1 MTKELKIKI
10 KPLTRRRICGGK
22 KANAMLKS
30 SFAAIWALLE
40 SLQGIWLKEAH
51 ILLCSLCMG
60 SNVKLCT
67 GWWAAE
73 FSEKITITMLSYV
86 LDWGWVA
93 CSARRGRSRPGTA
106 CLKWKKR
113 FLAGG
118 FPIFLGRWSDQTFF
132 ESSNKTKTENICCCW
147 IFVKTKDLSKIFV
160 KNVPSEVWIG
170 YKTQFLK
177 KIWWCLP
184 QGADSFSL

>member
-1 MTKELKIKI
+1 MQCWRPGDQIGTWLCHCFINPFIIAPELDERIPCSSQAWVVMAPRTSNLRRFKHCYDLFENHYAAAVL
-10 KPLTRRRICGGK
+10 PLPT
-22 KANAMLKS
+22 M
-30 SFAAIWALLE
+30 
-40 SLQGIWLKEAH
+40 SLFWH
-51 ILLCSLCMG
+51 
-60 SNVKLCT
+60 
-67 GWWAAE
+67 
-73 FSEKITITMLSYV
+73 
-86 LDWGWVA
+86 
-93 CSARRGRSRPGTA
+93 PGTA

-132 ESSNKTKTENICCCW
+132 ESSIKTKTENICSCW

-184 QGADSFSL
+184 QGADSFSLL

>member
-93 CSARRGRSRPGTA
+93 CSARRGRS
-106 CLKWKKR
+106 
-113 FLAGG
+113 
-118 FPIFLGRWSDQTFF
+118 
-132 ESSNKTKTENICCCW
+132 N
-147 IFVKTKDLSKIFV
+147 TKDIKNESFTKLSCFHNGVNIYEEKKYSFD
-160 KNVPSEVWIG
+160 VWQIHISIV
-170 YKTQFLK
+170 YKS
-177 KIWWCLP
+177 
-184 QGADSFSL
+184 D